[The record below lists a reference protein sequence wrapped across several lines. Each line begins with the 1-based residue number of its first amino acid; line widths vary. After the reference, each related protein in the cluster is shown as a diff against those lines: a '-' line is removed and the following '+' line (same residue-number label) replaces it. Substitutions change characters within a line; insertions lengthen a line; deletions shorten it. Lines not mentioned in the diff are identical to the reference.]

1 MCARSGRDKLQAMQE
16 AYKSVMDND
25 SDEENDAEVDPPL
38 VWNCDGTV
46 CWTLSQFKAVV
57 REIHRTYDGV
67 EASAQLIR
75 ANNLV
80 TKTLPP
86 MQSGLIAPTPQ
97 TCDRAKYLPPKYFT
111 MAYYTS
117 LRLCAH
123 TTVV

>member
-1 MCARSGRDKLQAMQE
+1 MQE

-46 CWTLSQFKAVV
+46 CWTLSQFQAVV

-80 TKTLPP
+80 KKNLPP

-97 TCDRAKYLPPKYFT
+97 TCDRPVAVMVAIYNGALYEPSLVR
-111 MAYYTS
+111 AYYRS
-117 LRLCAH
+117 LNA
-123 TTVV
+123 